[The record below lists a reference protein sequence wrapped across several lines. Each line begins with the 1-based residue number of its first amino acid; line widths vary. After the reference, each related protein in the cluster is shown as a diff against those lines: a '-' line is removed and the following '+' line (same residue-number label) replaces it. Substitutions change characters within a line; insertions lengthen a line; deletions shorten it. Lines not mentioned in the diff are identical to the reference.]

1 MKTLAEK
8 VAYNETQ
15 KGGFPRGYCA
25 GVRFYQSYGKKGKP
39 VDKKKHNQF
48 IDDMKE
54 GAKKHSYCKG
64 FMCGIRDAANERK
77 SKVIASALNAAAK
90 PITGKKK
97 R

>member
-15 KGGFPRGYCA
+15 NTGFSHGYCTGVKFYQNYGKGGA
-25 GVRFYQSYGKKGKP
+25 P
-39 VDKKKHNQF
+39 VDNKGHNEY
-48 IDDMKE
+48 IDDMKKA
-54 GAKKHSYCKG
+54 AKKHSYAKG

-77 SKVIASALNAAAK
+77 A
-90 PITGKKK
+90 KK